1 MNSIYKKLC
10 LSFLCGIVAFSGMA
24 VANEARDGAEVQAQL
39 GDRAGTTKQER
50 QALKSLRSN
59 GESASAENAPSKE
72 ANKTFRMTQEITI
85 GAEPT
90 EGANVDEAHVASYK
104 SPVTYIT
111 THEGVM
117 HTVYSLSQFGD
128 YVTLN
133 DGLTWFVRPADRYKT
148 GNFLVV
154 TEYDYFLNTNF
165 CYFTDNI
172 LILPGSVFSAYDYVL
187 VNATTGETLEVDL
200 VQPTPGQIVS
210 SYTVLAIAG
219 NTVYLQDGSIW
230 TVPASDQGMLYR
242 WYPGDSITIGI
253 NDGFFTGWNRNILI
267 NVNLNEYVRGNCIN

>member
-1 MNSIYKKLC
+1 M
-10 LSFLCGIVAFSGMA
+10 VAFSGIA
-24 VANEARDGAEVQAQL
+24 IANETRDGAEIQAQL
-39 GDRAGTTKQER
+39 GDRSATTKQER
-50 QALKSLRSN
+50 QALKSLRSQ
-59 GESASAENAPSKE
+59 EASAEDAQTKD
-72 ANKTFRMTQEITI
+72 ANETLRMSQEITV
-85 GAEPT
+85 G
-90 EGANVDEAHVASYK
+90 EAASGDASADAAATASYK

-128 YVTLN
+128 FVTLN

-165 CYFTDNI
+165 YYFTDNI
-172 LILPGSVFSAYDYVL
+172 LILPGDLFSTYDYVL
-187 VNATTGETLEVDL
+187 VNATTGERLEVDL
-200 VQPTPGQIVS
+200 VQPIPGQIVS
-210 SYTVLAIAG
+210 TYTVMAVVG

-242 WYPGDSITIGI
+242 WYPGDSLSIGI
-253 NDGFFTGWNRNILI
+253 NDGFFSGWTRNIII
-267 NVNLNEYVRGNCIN
+267 NVNLNEYVKGNCIN